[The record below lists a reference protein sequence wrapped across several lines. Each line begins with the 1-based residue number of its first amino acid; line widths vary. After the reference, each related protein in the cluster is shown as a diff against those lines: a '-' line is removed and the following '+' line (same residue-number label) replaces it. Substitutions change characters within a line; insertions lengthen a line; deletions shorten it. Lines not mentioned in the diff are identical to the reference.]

1 MAYGLKFPLSLSAE
15 TGDLDKITDIKE
27 EIKQNIKLLFLTRPG
42 EKLLDPLYGIGIER
56 FLFEVSGKDDQQEIV
71 SIISSQIDKYMSFVS
86 VDDIRFNTAEEEN
99 ARYLTVIYSVPSLG
113 IIAENLLFESEAGLA
128 TG

>member
-1 MAYGLKFPLSLSAE
+1 MAYGLRFPLSLSAE

-56 FLFEVSGKDDQQEIV
+56 FLFEISGKIDQQEII
-71 SIISSQIDKYMSFVS
+71 SIVTSQIDKYMSFVS

-113 IIAENLLFESEAGLA
+113 IIAENLLFESEAGMS
-128 TG
+128 TI

>member
-42 EKLLDPLYGIGIER
+42 EKLIDPLYGIGIEQ
-56 FLFEVSGKDDQQEIV
+56 FLFEVSGKDDQQEII
-71 SIISSQIDKYMSFVS
+71 SIISNQIDKYMSFVS

-113 IIAENLLFESEAGLA
+113 IVAENLLFESEAGMA
-128 TG
+128 SI